1 MTSFTFGLQT
11 CPTLTSVPGKKG
23 GGSKGGQKTG
33 TRKGNGCQGHFSK
46 HNLLRWS
53 IQQKKIAFFFHFQ
66 AAPPIVKPASF
77 YGNHFRNGGHNDE
90 VYYDDV
96 NIIRTRQ
103 RFCRTVIFQKNVNF
117 LSSVL
122 LCICTLHKSMTA
134 MLPKNDGD
142 DGDAHDDDDDLRK
155 KAKVV
160 QLLLHIPHTAPASGQ
175 HTDDHHTTT
184 HDHHHRLTGTNIITK
199 GRNKNDHHHH

>member
-1 MTSFTFGLQT
+1 MDVKDIFRSITF
-11 CPTLTSVPGKKG
+11 SG
-23 GGSKGGQKTG
+23 G
-33 TRKGNGCQGHFSK
+33 RFSK
-46 HNLLRWS
+46 KNR
-53 IQQKKIAFFFHFQ
+53 FFFHFQ
-66 AAPPIVKPASF
+66 AAPPIGKAASF
-77 YGNHFRNGGHNDE
+77 YGNQFRNGGHNDE

-122 LCICTLHKSMTA
+122 LCICRSCTGTLHKSMTA